1 MVLGESYN
9 LGGVIREFKIVLF
22 HLLAGQYHT
31 NRLAAVPSY
40 VALVIQVQKIRRI
53 KKPRGF
59 LWASYSE
66 DQYGTG
72 PSILSYRVFVAVIDS
87 LSYECKSIGDIS
99 LNILLR

>member
-72 PSILSYRVFVAVIDS
+72 PSYYSIALTLATVTMS
-87 LSYECKSIGDIS
+87 LSYE
-99 LNILLR
+99 